1 MRETL
6 LVRERPLG
14 WRSRHFASNPVANAL
29 RRANEDRSVRKNT
42 ERAVT
47 MIKNLM
53 KCGFIACIA
62 ITAYAA
68 SAVAQNITRVT
79 GNVDDLRP
87 LYADD
92 ADIAEGKRLATSSCA
107 GCHGAN
113 GISTSPDVPHLAGQR
128 PAYLYRELRAY
139 QSGARGDSAMNNAV
153 KFLNDD
159 ALVKVAAYFASLD
172 PPQPRPASGTI
183 TVATKPDAVQ
193 AGKTAAAGCTGCHGE
208 AGVTKTAGMP
218 NLTGLDPKY
227 LVAAMNGYK
236 SGLRKNETMKAM
248 LAAVSAADAHNIALY
263 FALQKPA
270 PAKTPAP
277 GDQAAGKAAAA
288 ACAGCHG
295 EQGVSGTPT
304 TPSLAGQDAQY
315 FAAALRA
322 YKDGTRNNETMKG
335 LATALDDASIK
346 NLAAYYAAQ
355 QPQPPK
361 VRKPLTT
368 QEWAQR
374 CDRCHG
380 RNGNSSN
387 PRLPA
392 LAGQRTD
399 YLTKVLH
406 AYRTG
411 ARKSPEMAAMS
422 EVLTEN
428 DVENLAAYYAA
439 QKARAAVYVVVPSK

>member
-1 MRETL
+1 LQGTNE
-6 LVRERPLG
+6 
-14 WRSRHFASNPVANAL
+14 NPSIH
-29 RRANEDRSVRKNT
+29 EDA
-42 ERAVT
+42 ERAVAVPKSMT
-47 MIKNLM
+47 TKNIENRFSIA
-53 KCGFIACIA
+53 CRFIACVA
-62 ITAYAA
+62 VAGYAA
-68 SAVAQNITRVT
+68 SAAAQNTTIMT

-87 LYADD
+87 LYADSG
-92 ADIAEGKRLATSSCA
+92 DISEGKRLVDSSCA

-113 GISTSPDVPHLAGQR
+113 GISESPDVPHLAGQR
-128 PAYLYRELRAY
+128 PAYLYLELRAY
-139 QSGARGDSAMNNAV
+139 QSGVRGDSAMNNAV

-172 PPQPRPASGTI
+172 PPQTRPASGTPA
-183 TVATKPDAVQ
+183 VVTKPDAVQ
-193 AGKTAAAGCTGCHGE
+193 IGKTAAAACAGCHGE
-208 AGVTKTAGMP
+208 AGVTKTPGMP
-218 NLTGLDPKY
+218 NLAGLDPKY
-227 LVAAMNGYK
+227 LVGAMNGYK
-236 SGLRKNETMKAM
+236 SGLRKNDLMKSM
-248 LAAVSAADAHNIALY
+248 LAAVSGANVDYIALY
-263 FALQKPA
+263 FALQKPE

-277 GDQAAGKAAAA
+277 GDQAAGKTAAA

-295 EQGVSGTPT
+295 EQGVSAIPT

-315 FAAALRA
+315 IAAALAA
-322 YKDGTRNNETMKG
+322 YKDDTRNNETMKG
-335 LATALDDASIK
+335 LATALDDAAIK
-346 NLAAYYAAQ
+346 NLAAFYAHQ
-355 QPQPPK
+355 QPLAPD

-380 RNGNSSN
+380 QNGNSTN

-399 YLTKVLH
+399 YLIKVLH

-428 DVENLAAYYAA
+428 DIENLSAYYAA
-439 QKARAAVYVVVPSK
+439 QKTRPAVYVVTPATAK